1 MDNRVRQSVEYV
13 GTPRHSGK
21 YPWLPKNQV
30 DCCYGGIPAVV
41 RIDTYNNRVVLVR
54 FYDGSFTKAVCAEGD
69 TFNLD
74 TGISICLMKRMLSK
88 DQKKATKM
96 YNQMIQE
103 AKNEE
108 AARQKREAEF
118 KEFNRQQK
126 LKEQERQCKAKEKKA
141 RKQAEWRNNITEAI
155 RPLMEH
161 YEPDETDMDG
171 GEE

>member
-13 GTPRHSGK
+13 GTPRHTGR

-30 DCCYGGIPAVV
+30 DCCGGIPAVLGV
-41 RIDTYNNRVVLVR
+41 DTYNDRVVLVR
-54 FYDGSFTKAVCAEGD
+54 FVDGTFTKAVCAEND
-69 TFNLD
+69 TFDRD
-74 TGISICLMKRMLSK
+74 TGISICLMKRMLDRDS
-88 DQKKATKM
+88 KKATRK
-96 YNQMIQE
+96 YNQLIAN
-103 AKNEE
+103 AKKAEE
-108 AARQKREAEF
+108 DRQRKNKKL
-118 KEFNRQQK
+118 KEITKNRK
-126 LKEQERQCKAKEKKA
+126 LKEQERQRKAKEKKA